1 MKLISKAVIPLAG
14 HGVRM
19 LPATRAVRKALF
31 PIVDVRGR
39 VSPVLQLIIEEAV
52 NAGIEEIGLVIAPED
67 EALIRAYFSRL
78 PGPLK
83 SAIGNRADLLAAAES
98 PGGLS
103 EKLTFITQDR
113 PRGFGDA
120 VLHAK
125 TWTGGEPFL
134 VMLGDHLFLSR
145 EERCCA
151 RQLLDA
157 FAELQAPVSG
167 VIRKSVDDISHFGTV
182 SGRPVPRWNGLY
194 EIDTS
199 VEKPE
204 PGLARERLRV
214 GGLPADTYLC
224 WFGLH
229 AMTPDIFDCLARM
242 EGDGVTEGGELQ
254 LTGAQAMLSTQRTY
268 FALEING
275 DHYDTGSPEGY
286 VEAVAA
292 FARPAGI
299 SNKRKGNRYHV

>member
-1 MKLISKAVIPLAG
+1 
-14 HGVRM
+14 M

-39 VSPVLQLIIEEAV
+39 ACPVLQRIVEEGV

-67 EALIRAYFSRL
+67 EAMIRAYFSRL

-83 SAIGNRADLLAAAES
+83 SAIGNRADLLAAAEFPS
-98 PGGLS
+98 ELS
-103 EKLTFITQDR
+103 ERLTFITQER

-120 VLHAK
+120 VLRAK
-125 TWTGGEPFL
+125 TWIGGDPVL
-134 VMLGDHLFLSR
+134 IMLGDHLYLSG
-145 EERCCA
+145 EDRCCA

-167 VIRKSVDDISHFGTV
+167 VIRKSVDDVSRFGTV

-194 EIDTS
+194 ELDTV
-199 VEKPE
+199 VEKPG
-204 PGLARERLRV
+204 PDLARKRLRME
-214 GGLPADTYLC
+214 GMPADTYLC

-229 AMTPDIFDCLARM
+229 AMTPGIFDCL
-242 EGDGVTEGGELQ
+242 EGMKKDGATEGGELE
-254 LTGAQAMLSTQRTY
+254 LTGAQAMLSMQRTY

-275 DHYDTGSPEGY
+275 DHFDTGSPEGY

-292 FARPAGI
+292 FAGPTGI
-299 SNKRKGNRYHV
+299 SNHRKEC